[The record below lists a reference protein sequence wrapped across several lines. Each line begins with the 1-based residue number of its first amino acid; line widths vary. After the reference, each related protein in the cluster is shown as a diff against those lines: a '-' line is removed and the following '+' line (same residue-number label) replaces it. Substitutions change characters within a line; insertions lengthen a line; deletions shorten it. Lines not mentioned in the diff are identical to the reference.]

1 MAPHFG
7 TQMTCGNCGLTG
19 HNRRTC
25 GFTRP
30 LPNKGKTKCSV
41 CGKLGH
47 NKRTCPTLLERKFEA
62 EVEKVELELTCLLCD
77 EEPMESDLELTPT
90 PRSEVGTPD
99 TIPFPD
105 DQEVEI
111 STEGYRNICGLNH
124 DLMLMVGEEV
134 GKIRV
139 KINLQFHGGRVRMVV
154 FGEGQGEQSLSD
166 TKGKFSILRSR
177 LIGGQEISL
186 GKRSTTLSACL
197 VDRSKEDG
205 WQQQKVIKE
214 IHTVVDLLEDRGKV
228 IKPSHLKYK
237 YIQDST
243 YNPWV
248 YTWRHSLRERAKLI
262 ESDRLMRWGR

>member
-25 GFTRP
+25 DFTRP

-47 NKRTCPTLLERKFEA
+47 NKRTCPTLLDKQFELEVAKVEQKF
-62 EVEKVELELTCLLCD
+62 ELELTCLLCD

-111 STEGYRNICGLNH
+111 YTEGYRNICGLNH

-134 GKIRV
+134 GKIRA
-139 KINLQFHGGRVRMVV
+139 KINQEYWEGKIHFTSWDGMDKSYFH
-154 FGEGQGEQSLSD
+154 
-166 TKGKFSILRSR
+166 IIRSR
-177 LIGGQEISL
+177 SAMGVIGQPPQI
-186 GKRSTTLSACL
+186 LSVFE
-197 VDRSKEDG
+197 VDRSLESG
-205 WQQQKVIKE
+205 WEQQDICRS
-214 IHTVVDLLEDRGKV
+214 IRMATDLLEVRNKAL
-228 IKPSHLKYK
+228 KPSTLKLKYIRREIGTPLPLWK
-237 YIQDST
+237 
-243 YNPWV
+243 
-248 YTWRHSLRERAKLI
+248 RSLAERAADRER
-262 ESDRLMRWGR
+262 EYWERREH

>member
-1 MAPHFG
+1 MGRIATAQGGNNPS
-7 TQMTCGNCGLTG
+7 TYSCGICGLTG
-19 HNRRTC
+19 HNRRNC
-25 GFTRP
+25 GITKP
-30 LPNKGKTKCSV
+30 LPSKGSKKCSV

-47 NKRTCPTLLERKFEA
+47 NKRTCPTLLEKQFEL
-62 EVEKVELELTCLLCD
+62 EVAKVELTCLLCD

-111 STEGYRNICGLNH
+111 YTEGYRNICGLNH

-139 KINLQFHGGRVRMVV
+139 KINQDWWEGKIHFTSWDGMDKSYFHI
-154 FGEGQGEQSLSD
+154 
-166 TKGKFSILRSR
+166 TRSR
-177 LIGGQEISL
+177 SAMGVIGQAPTI
-186 GKRSTTLSACL
+186 LSIFE
-197 VDRSKEDG
+197 VDRMKEDG
-205 WQQQKVIKE
+205 WQYQKVIKQ
-214 IHTVVDLLEDRGKV
+214 IHTAVDLLEDKGKV

-237 YIQDST
+237 YIRHAT

-248 YTWRHSLRERAKLI
+248 YTWRHSLRERAERI
-262 ESDRLMRWGR
+262 EDERLMWWGR